1 MAREPTARRG
11 AGDSRRRAHKLRVL
25 DRAADAF
32 TATSTSIT
40 LFWSSTLPQSTEV
53 LTEVTVYNKA
63 P

>member
-1 MAREPTARRG
+1 MSRPHGVARAIRAVAPT
-11 AGDSRRRAHKLRVL
+11 SFRVL

-40 LFWSSTLPQSTEV
+40 LFWSSTPPQSTEV